1 MIRKLIAGTA
11 LATIVGTVVFNRS
24 MKKKAEAECPPDG
37 AFIEIDGNR
46 LHYVERGNPANPP
59 MVLIHGLGG
68 QIRNFGQPL
77 VEDLE
82 KDYRLILVDRPGSG
96 WSSRSPSASSSLW
109 QQAAVM
115 ARFIQALGLD
125 RPTVIGH
132 SLGGALALTLAA
144 EHPEVV
150 GRLLL
155 ICPLTQEETEVPTAF
170 KGLEIRSPF
179 MRRLVAHSIAVPMGV
194 IYQDKILGQ
203 VFGPEP
209 VPEDFAVAG
218 GGLLGARPQAFY
230 ETSSDLVALE
240 HQMALLVE
248 RYGSIAVPVRILFAE
263 GDQLLDPQKHG
274 VTTAAMCPD
283 GRADIV
289 PGGHMLPFTQP
300 EMTARWIR
308 EAMEEGRVT
317 EEASRAAE

>member
-24 MKKKAEAECPPDG
+24 MKKKAEAACPPDG

-46 LHYVERGNPANPP
+46 IHYVARGDPANPP

-96 WSSRSPSASSSLW
+96 WSSRLPSASSSLW

-115 ARFIQALGLD
+115 AKFIQALGLE
-125 RPTVIGH
+125 RPIVVGH
-132 SLGGALALTLAA
+132 SLGGALALTIAA
-144 EHPEVV
+144 ERPDVV

-155 ICPLTQEETEVPTAF
+155 ICPLTRDEKQVPAAF
-170 KGLEIRSPF
+170 KGLEIRSPV
-179 MRRLVAHSIAVPMGV
+179 MRRLIAHSIAVPMGV
-194 IYQDKILGQ
+194 INQDKILGQ

-240 HQMALLVE
+240 DQMELLVQ
-248 RYGSIAVPVRILFAE
+248 RYSQIGVPVRILFAE
-263 GDQLLDPQKHG
+263 GDQLLDPQQHG
-274 VTTAAMCPD
+274 VATAAMFPD

-300 EMTARWIR
+300 ETTARWIR
-308 EAMEEGRVT
+308 Q
-317 EEASRAAE
+317 AAEEEHAVGREAAE